1 MPLSSFYRFLLPAQN
16 PLGFGASD
24 FILLGLAVLLV
35 VILLARRR
43 IWPVVQMLSSRTVL
57 CMALLLALPIVLRLA
72 LLAHHP
78 VPTPRVADDFSY
90 LLLGDTLAHFRLA
103 NPMHPMHR
111 FFEGVFILQDPSYSS
126 IYPVGQGLVL
136 AFGELIFRLPWA
148 GVALSVGLLCAL
160 CYWMLKAWVDPAW
173 ALLGGLFAVVE
184 FGPLSSWMNTYWGG
198 AVSGIAGCL
207 VFGALPRLRGWYAP
221 LPHGHGSEPRASASG
236 TAILLGIGLGL
247 QLLTRPFEFVLLLVV
262 VILFFVPVRSLIIA
276 ALVLLPAFGLT
287 LLQNKEVTRSWT
299 TLPYQ
304 LSRYQYGIPATFTFQ
319 PNPIPHRPLTVEQQ
333 IDYDAQIDVH
343 GLGTYPARLAGR
355 VRFYRFFFLAPLYL
369 VLPAFL
375 LTVRQYRFAWVLI
388 ALGIFWLGDA
398 FYPYFYPHY
407 IAAETCLFLLVT
419 VVSLERLSR
428 LSREAVVFLLILC
441 AAHFVLWYGVHLSGN
456 QNLLLA
462 LGSEESWDSIDFY
475 SAAYTDTAGRIAI
488 NRRLA
493 EAEGKQLVFV
503 RYYPQRT
510 AREWIQNA
518 ADIDSARVVWAID
531 LGPDE
536 DKTLRQ
542 YYPQR
547 TAWLLEPDARPPR
560 LTCMDS
566 QKFPACINH

>member
-1 MPLSSFYRFLLPAQN
+1 MPLSSFYRLLLPAQN

-35 VILLARRR
+35 VTLVARRK
-43 IWPVVQMLSSRTVL
+43 ILEIVQKFAGRTVL
-57 CMALLLALPIVLRLA
+57 CMVLLAVLPIALRVA
-72 LLAHHP
+72 LMVHHP
-78 VPTPRVADDFSY
+78 VPVPRVADDFSY

-111 FFEGVFILQDPSYSS
+111 FFEGVFILQDPTYSS
-126 IYPVGQGLVL
+126 IYPLGQGMFL

-148 GVALSVGLLCAL
+148 GVALSAGLLCAL
-160 CYWMLKAWVDPAW
+160 CFWMLKAWVDPTW
-173 ALLGGLFAVVE
+173 ALLGGLFAAIE

-207 VFGALPRLRGWYAP
+207 VFGALPRLKNAP
-221 LPHGHGSEPRASASG
+221 R
-236 TAILLGIGLGL
+236 TRDAILLGVGLGL

-262 VILFFVPVRSLIIA
+262 VVLFLAPVRSLLIA
-276 ALVLLPAFGLT
+276 AIVLLPAFGLM
-287 LLQNKEVTRSWT
+287 LLQNKQVTGNWT

-333 IDYDAQIDVH
+333 IDYDAQVDVH
-343 GLGTYPARLAGR
+343 GLGTYPSRLIGR
-355 VRFYRFFFLAPLYL
+355 VRFYRFFLLAPLYL

-375 LTVRQYRFAWVLI
+375 LTLRQYRFAWVLI

-407 IAAETCLFLLVT
+407 IAAETCLFLLIT
-419 VVSLERLSR
+419 VVSLERLGR
-428 LSREAVVFLLILC
+428 LSREAVALILVLC
-441 AAHFVLWYGVHLSGN
+441 LAHFVFWYGVHRSGN

-462 LGSEESWDSIDFY
+462 LAPEESWNSIDDY
-475 SAAYTDTAGRIAI
+475 SAAYTDTTGRIGI

-493 EAEGKQLVFV
+493 SAEGKQLVFV

-518 ADIDSARVVWAID
+518 ADIDHSRVVWAID
-531 LGPDE
+531 LGPEEDE
-536 DKTLRQ
+536 MLRR
-542 YYPQR
+542 YYPDR
-547 TAWLLEPDARPPR
+547 TAWLLEPDARPPKLMPYEAR
-560 LTCMDS
+560 
-566 QKFPACINH
+566 